1 MKRFAAIIISLILV
15 LSIGAGFAENTV
27 FGPKYRFESRMNEVE
42 IKEPVYNHQF
52 MTLSQFLTDIE
63 DQFGYRPDAE
73 IDYENRVVTVWFY
86 NSVAHVECVIANEKD
101 EENRRVL
108 IPDIYFDDSFVEY
121 NELYSTIGDD
131 RDYEIHEL
139 ETNNYV
145 VDSIQEDKF
154 QLKLYMYSNADDKLI
169 RLKIKEYTVENGK
182 IFVSARYFR
191 QFWFEVYKQDQ
202 SRE

>member
-1 MKRFAAIIISLILV
+1 MKKMR
-15 LSIGAGFAENTV
+15 
-27 FGPKYRFESRMNEVE
+27 K
-42 IKEPVYNHQF
+42 
-52 MTLSQFLTDIE
+52 IE
-63 DQFGYRPDAE
+63 G
-73 IDYENRVVTVWFY
+73 
-86 NSVAHVECVIANEKD
+86 
-101 EENRRVL
+101 L

-139 ETNNYV
+139 ETSNYV
-145 VDSIQEDKF
+145 VDSIQEDKL